1 MNVMEEVRKTSSSA
15 WSMLGRGIADVLGVG
30 DSAGTTASV
39 GAALATGAA
48 VGVVEADGAG
58 VGAAPPRAASG
69 SFVLGR
75 SAEVRWRCST
85 SGGPRERADDNA
97 RVRRGPGGS
106 VADRPEARAKTRA
119 DDARVTAFELLG
131 DRPRVAAGPGLRLR
145 AGPAAGRAAPRG
157 AG

>member
-1 MNVMEEVRKTSSSA
+1 MPVSKAATR
-15 WSMLGRGIADVLGVG
+15 LAD
-30 DSAGTTASV
+30 
-39 GAALATGAA
+39 
-48 VGVVEADGAG
+48 
-58 VGAAPPRAASG
+58 SG
-69 SFVLGR
+69 SFVLVR

-131 DRPRVAAGPGLRLR
+131 DRPRAAGCPGLRLR
-145 AGPAAGRAAPRG
+145 PDPTAGIAAQRGSDGAQSARSPAREPPLARPPPTSPAGPRRG
-157 AG
+157 PPPAFPTRRTRG